1 MQHIIKKQVISL
13 AINKKPGAFS
23 MQQAMS
29 AHYQHKILPVLENIF
44 NELSRDDEIIH
55 IDHLEINLGEVS
67 EDEINRDDWG
77 EDIRSTI
84 KEQLYAQIGQA
95 RKRKQIDH
103 EAKAIGICR
112 QWLFYM
118 QNGYLPWNTLQVNEA
133 WYNQVLEALAADYN
147 SVTELRRIIKQQPAV
162 SRRIVWQHSEKFLIQ
177 LVTILAPEDRTG
189 PANVINGLQQTLS
202 QSGEPA
208 PTGTQE
214 SAYKVKL
221 WERLIFLSAGL
232 EKGLTPKRLV
242 EEVRRINDITIIPG
256 SGVPREESIDEEGLF
271 VQYAGTVLIHPFLST
286 LFKRLQWVKEGK
298 FEDDQSK
305 QKALHLLHYAATGR
319 EEAEEYE
326 LVVPKILCNWPLA
339 MPVEKDMELNKEELL
354 EADNML
360 QAVIDQWKVL
370 QNTSPGGLREGFL
383 QRKGKYFTRNDKRYL
398 QIESASI
405 DVLLDQLPWNMGIIK
420 LPWMKDMLWV
430 EWR

>member
-13 AINKKPGAFS
+13 AINKKSGVFR

-29 AHYQHKILPVLENIF
+29 AHYRNKVLPVLENIF
-44 NELSRDDEIIH
+44 NELSHDDEMIH

-95 RKRKQIDH
+95 RERKQIDH

-147 SVTELRRIIKQQPAV
+147 SVTELRGIIKQQPAV
-162 SRRIVWQHSEKFLIQ
+162 SHRIVWQHSEKFLIQ
-177 LVTILAPEDRTG
+177 LVTILAPEDRPG
-189 PANVINGLQQTLS
+189 LANVINGLQQMFS
-202 QSGEPA
+202 RSGEPA

-242 EEVRRINDITIIPG
+242 EEVRKINDITIG
-256 SGVPREESIDEEGLF
+256 SGELRGESIDEEGLF
-271 VQYAGTVLIHPFLST
+271 VQYAGIVLIHPFLST

-298 FEDDQSK
+298 FEDDKSK

-339 MPVEKDMELNKEELL
+339 MPIERDVELNKNELD
-354 EADNML
+354 ETDRML
-360 QAVIDQWKVL
+360 IAVIEQWPVL
-370 QNTSPGGLREGFL
+370 QNTSADGLREGFL
-383 QRKGKYFTRNDKRYL
+383 QRKGKYFKRNDKRYL

>member
-13 AINKKPGAFS
+13 AINKKSGVFR

-29 AHYQHKILPVLENIF
+29 AHYRNKVLPVLENIF
-44 NELSRDDEIIH
+44 NELSHDDEMIH

-95 RKRKQIDH
+95 RERKQIGH

-147 SVTELRRIIKQQPAV
+147 SVTELRGIIKQQPAV
-162 SRRIVWQHSEKFLIQ
+162 SHRIVWQHSEKFLIQ
-177 LVTILAPEDRTG
+177 LVTILAPEDRPG
-189 PANVINGLQQTLS
+189 LANVINGLQQMFS
-202 QSGEPA
+202 RSGEPA

-242 EEVRRINDITIIPG
+242 EEVRKINDITIG
-256 SGVPREESIDEEGLF
+256 SGELRGESIDEEGLF
-271 VQYAGTVLIHPFLST
+271 VQYAGIVLIHPFLST

-298 FEDDQSK
+298 FEDDKSK

-339 MPVEKDMELNKEELL
+339 MPIERDVELNKNELD
-354 EADNML
+354 ETDRML
-360 QAVIDQWKVL
+360 IAVIEQWPVL
-370 QNTSPGGLREGFL
+370 QNTSADGLREGFL
-383 QRKGKYFTRNDKRYL
+383 QRKGKYFKRNDKRYL

>member
-13 AINKKPGAFS
+13 AINKKSGAFR

-29 AHYQHKILPVLENIF
+29 AHYRNKVLPVLENVF
-44 NELSRDDEIIH
+44 NELSHDDEMIH

-95 RKRKQIDH
+95 RERKQIDH

-147 SVTELRRIIKQQPAV
+147 SVTELRGIIKQQPAV
-162 SRRIVWQHSEKFLIQ
+162 SHRIVWQHSEKFLIQ
-177 LVTILAPEDRTG
+177 LVTILAPEDRPG
-189 PANVINGLQQTLS
+189 LAKVINGLQQMFS
-202 QSGEPA
+202 RSGEPA

-242 EEVRRINDITIIPG
+242 EEVRKINDITIG
-256 SGVPREESIDEEGLF
+256 SGELRGESIDEEGLF
-271 VQYAGTVLIHPFLST
+271 VQYAGIVLIHPFLST

-298 FEDDQSK
+298 FEDDKSK

-339 MPVEKDMELNKEELL
+339 MPIERDVELNKNELD
-354 EADNML
+354 ETDRML
-360 QAVIDQWKVL
+360 IAVIEQWPVL
-370 QNTSPGGLREGFL
+370 QNTSADGLREGFL
-383 QRKGKYFTRNDKRYL
+383 QRKGKYFKRNDKRYL

>member
-13 AINKKPGAFS
+13 AINKKSGVFR

-29 AHYQHKILPVLENIF
+29 AHYRNKVLPVLENIF
-44 NELSRDDEIIH
+44 NELSHDDEMIH

-95 RKRKQIDH
+95 RERKQIGH

-147 SVTELRRIIKQQPAV
+147 SVTELRGIIKQQPAV
-162 SRRIVWQHSEKFLIQ
+162 SHRIVWQHSEKFLIQ
-177 LVTILAPEDRTG
+177 LVTILAPEDRPG
-189 PANVINGLQQTLS
+189 LAKVINGLQQMFS
-202 QSGEPA
+202 RSGEPA

-242 EEVRRINDITIIPG
+242 EEVRKINDITIG
-256 SGVPREESIDEEGLF
+256 SGELRVESIDEEGLF
-271 VQYAGTVLIHPFLST
+271 VQYAGIVLIHPFLST

-339 MPVEKDMELNKEELL
+339 MPIERDVELNKNELD
-354 EADNML
+354 ETDRML
-360 QAVIDQWKVL
+360 IAVIEQWPVL
-370 QNTSPGGLREGFL
+370 QNTSADGLREGFL
-383 QRKGKYFTRNDKRYL
+383 QRKGKYFKRNDKRYL

>member
-1 MQHIIKKQVISL
+1 MQHIIKKQVINL
-13 AINKKPGAFS
+13 TLNKKSGAFR

-44 NELSRDDEIIH
+44 NELSHDDEMIH

-67 EDEINRDDWG
+67 EDEINRDSG
-77 EDIRSTI
+77 SEDIRSTI

-95 RKRKQIDH
+95 GERKQIDR
-103 EAKAIGICR
+103 EAKAIGIFR

-133 WYNQVLEALAADYN
+133 WYNQVLEALAADYD
-147 SVTELRRIIKQQPAV
+147 SVTELRRFIKQQPAV
-162 SRRIVWQHSEKFLIQ
+162 SHRIVWQHSEKFLIQ
-177 LVTILAPEDRTG
+177 LVTILAPEDRPG
-189 PANVINGLQQTLS
+189 PADVINTMQQSFAQLS
-202 QSGEPA
+202 ETASR
-208 PTGTQE
+208 GTQE
-214 SAYKVKL
+214 NAYKVKL

-242 EEVRRINDITIIPG
+242 EEVRKINDITIG
-256 SGVPREESIDEEGLF
+256 SGELREESIDEEGLF
-271 VQYAGTVLIHPFLST
+271 VQYAGIVLIHTFFST

-298 FEDDQSK
+298 FENDQAK
-305 QKALHLLHYAATGR
+305 QKALQLLHYVATGR
-319 EEAEEYE
+319 EKAEEYE
-326 LVVPKILCNWPLA
+326 LAVPKILCNWPLG
-339 MPVEKDMELNKEELL
+339 MPVPKNIELSKEELL

-360 QAVIDQWKVL
+360 QAVVDQWKVL
-370 QNTSPGGLREGFL
+370 KNTSPVGLREGFL
-383 QRKGKYFTRNDKRYL
+383 QRSGKYFSRNDKRYL

-405 DVLLDQLPWNMGIIK
+405 DILLDQLPWNIGIIK

>member
-13 AINKKPGAFS
+13 AINKKSGVFR

-29 AHYQHKILPVLENIF
+29 AHYRNKVLPVLENIF
-44 NELSRDDEIIH
+44 NELSHDDEMIH

-95 RKRKQIDH
+95 RERKQIDH

-147 SVTELRRIIKQQPAV
+147 SVTELRGIIKQQPAV
-162 SRRIVWQHSEKFLIQ
+162 SHRIVWQHSEKFLIQ
-177 LVTILAPEDRTG
+177 LVTILAPEDRPG
-189 PANVINGLQQTLS
+189 LANVINGLQQMFS
-202 QSGEPA
+202 RSGEPA

-242 EEVRRINDITIIPG
+242 EEVRKINDITIG
-256 SGVPREESIDEEGLF
+256 SGELRGESIDEEGLF
-271 VQYAGTVLIHPFLST
+271 VQYAGIVLIHPFLST

-339 MPVEKDMELNKEELL
+339 MPIERDVELNKNELD
-354 EADNML
+354 ETDRML
-360 QAVIDQWKVL
+360 IAVIEQWPVL
-370 QNTSPGGLREGFL
+370 QNTSADGLREGFL
-383 QRKGKYFTRNDKRYL
+383 QRKGKYFKRNDKRYL

>member
-13 AINKKPGAFS
+13 AINKKSGVFR

-29 AHYQHKILPVLENIF
+29 AHYRNKVLPVLENIF
-44 NELSRDDEIIH
+44 NELSHDDEMIH

-95 RKRKQIDH
+95 RERKQIDH

-147 SVTELRRIIKQQPAV
+147 SVTELRGIIKQQPAV
-162 SRRIVWQHSEKFLIQ
+162 SHRIVWQHSEKFLIQ
-177 LVTILAPEDRTG
+177 LVTILAPEDRPG
-189 PANVINGLQQTLS
+189 LAKVINGLQQMFS
-202 QSGEPA
+202 RSGEPA

-232 EKGLTPKRLV
+232 ENGLTPKRLV
-242 EEVRRINDITIIPG
+242 EEVRKINDITIG
-256 SGVPREESIDEEGLF
+256 SGELRGESIDEEGLF
-271 VQYAGTVLIHPFLST
+271 VQYAGIVLIHPFLST

-298 FEDDQSK
+298 FEDDKSK

-339 MPVEKDMELNKEELL
+339 MPIERDVELNKNELD
-354 EADNML
+354 ETDRML
-360 QAVIDQWKVL
+360 IAVIEQWPVL
-370 QNTSPGGLREGFL
+370 QNTSADGLREGFL
-383 QRKGKYFTRNDKRYL
+383 QRKGKYFKRNDKRYL

>member
-13 AINKKPGAFS
+13 AINKKSGVFR

-29 AHYQHKILPVLENIF
+29 AHYRNKVLPVLENVF
-44 NELSRDDEIIH
+44 NELSHDDEMIH

-95 RKRKQIDH
+95 RERKQIGH

-147 SVTELRRIIKQQPAV
+147 SVTELRGIIKQQPAV
-162 SRRIVWQHSEKFLIQ
+162 SHRIVWQHSEKFLIQ
-177 LVTILAPEDRTG
+177 LVTILAPEDRPG
-189 PANVINGLQQTLS
+189 LANVINGLQQMFS
-202 QSGEPA
+202 RSGEPA

-242 EEVRRINDITIIPG
+242 EEVRKINDITIG
-256 SGVPREESIDEEGLF
+256 SGELRGESIDEEGLF
-271 VQYAGTVLIHPFLST
+271 VQYAGIVLIHPFLST

-339 MPVEKDMELNKEELL
+339 MPIERDVELNKNELD
-354 EADNML
+354 ETDRML
-360 QAVIDQWKVL
+360 IAVIEQWPVL
-370 QNTSPGGLREGFL
+370 QNTSADGLREGFL
-383 QRKGKYFTRNDKRYL
+383 QRKGKYFKRNDKRYL